1 VAKWG
6 RASRGP
12 SRAAAVGAATLALIL
27 GGCSAFLGPGAFGD
41 DLPSSSPIATY
52 STGKATIAIK
62 DGETIELGQ
71 VAEGSGVDSL
81 FGSDVH
87 WTGPS
92 GWHLRVSGAGGNEGF
107 GFEGGYINL
116 DRITEGQ
123 HWTTQFDGSR
133 CITDVTVVDAT
144 AIRGSATCK
153 GVQWYDAL
161 DMTFTRGEPKKIDE
175 PKFDAE
181 ITFEALP

>member
-1 VAKWG
+1 MAKRG
-6 RASRGP
+6 RVSRGP
-12 SRAAAVGAATLALIL
+12 ALGTAALAVLLS
-27 GGCSAFLGPGAFGD
+27 GCSALLGGPFGD
-41 DLPSSSPIATY
+41 DLPSSSPIAAY

-62 DGETIELGQ
+62 DGETIELDQ
-71 VAEGSGVDSL
+71 LAEGSGVESL

-92 GWHLRVSGAGGNEGF
+92 GWHLRVSGAGGNEDF

-116 DRITEGQ
+116 DRITDGQ

-161 DMTFTRGEPKKIDE
+161 DMSFTGGEPKKIDE